1 MTVGPAPAVWM
12 IAGCLL
18 TAIAV
23 IAIGG
28 RALMPEVMVGMAA
41 PLVSAV
47 ASWQVIVR
55 THAAAPTSLTSV
67 LVIAFAVKAV
77 LFGAYVALVLG
88 VLHLRPVP
96 FIAAFTSYYV
106 ALHVVEAVLL
116 KRLLAAGGGALTDPT
131 GSQPDN

>member
-1 MTVGPAPAVWM
+1 MVNVGAAVWM

-28 RALMPEVMVGMAA
+28 QALMPEVLLGMAA

-47 ASWQVIVR
+47 ASWQVILR
-55 THAAAPTSLTSV
+55 THAAAPASLTSV
-67 LVIAFAVKAV
+67 LVIAFAAKAV

-88 VLHLRPVP
+88 VFHLRPVP

-106 ALHVVEAVLL
+106 ALHLGEAVLL
-116 KRLLAAGGGALTDPT
+116 KRLLAAGGGTYDGPA
-131 GSQPDN
+131 GSPPRN